1 MLCKKWSKLA
11 KLNEKVTGQVVQFD
25 VDRNNCQKTMTYMEE
40 KLKQNQDKEAELNA
54 ELENMKKSLKML
66 NSSFSKLD

>member
-1 MLCKKWSKLA
+1 
-11 KLNEKVTGQVVQFD
+11 
-25 VDRNNCQKTMTYMEE
+25 MTYMEK